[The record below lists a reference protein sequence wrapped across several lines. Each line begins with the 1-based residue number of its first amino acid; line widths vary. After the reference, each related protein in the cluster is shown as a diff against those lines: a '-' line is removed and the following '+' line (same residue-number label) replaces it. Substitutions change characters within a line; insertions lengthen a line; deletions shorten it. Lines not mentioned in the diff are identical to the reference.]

1 MFPFFKVRGLLRRLS
16 SHLESSLGSLGSS
29 EQLPDSDSELDETV
43 QRPFSLVKQESE
55 ASMDEDQLS
64 FRDSL
69 DLSAQTATHTDL
81 ERDAEQDH
89 ASPEG
94 GGGPPALPDSG
105 PPDEAAAEQEV
116 TTSLAEL
123 NVNQSNNNK
132 TGSVSS
138 PSCVPLIC
146 LCGKNLPLTR
156 NRDTEPEFV

>member
-1 MFPFFKVRGLLRRLS
+1 MG
-16 SHLESSLGSLGSS
+16 
-29 EQLPDSDSELDETV
+29 
-43 QRPFSLVKQESE
+43 QRPLSLVKQESE

-69 DLSAQTATHTDL
+69 DLSGQMATHADL
-81 ERDAEQDH
+81 EQVAEHDH
-89 ASPEG
+89 DNPEG
-94 GGGPPALPDSG
+94 EGPPALPDSG

-116 TTSLAEL
+116 MTSLAEL

-132 TGSVSS
+132 ASS
-138 PSCVPLIC
+138 PVLSLSGVPLTC